1 MYLLK
6 NSPSISQKQ
15 PRINKTSTE
24 ADEGARACFVPIL
37 QIIDLDFTM
46 GVIRMS

>member
-6 NSPSISQKQ
+6 NSSSISKKQ
-15 PRINKTSTE
+15 PRINKTNTE
-24 ADEGARACFVPIL
+24 ADEGARAYFVPIL

-46 GVIRMS
+46 GIRMS